1 MSPSA
6 GRAAVLGAV
15 VLFSTGGAAIKACS
29 LDGPQIA
36 SLRALVAGL
45 FLAALLPEV
54 RTRWTWRSW
63 LVGSAYA
70 ATLTLYVMAM
80 KTTTAANAIFLQS
93 TAPLYL
99 LVLAPGLL
107 GERIRS
113 RSLVLMAVIAG
124 GLVLVL
130 TGVERAGAT
139 APSPALGNALGALCG
154 VTWAL
159 TLLGLRWLG
168 VRRRGAGDGAATAVA
183 AGNVLAFLACL
194 PWTFPLVAVTPSD
207 GMLVL
212 YLGVVQVG
220 LAYVLLTRGM
230 RVVPAFEA
238 SLLILLDPV
247 LNPVWAFAVHGE
259 RPARR
264 ALLGGALILAATIV
278 DAWLATR
285 EGRGPP

>member
-1 MSPSA
+1 MTRAA
-6 GRAAVLGAV
+6 GRATVLAAV

-29 LDGPQIA
+29 LDGSQIA

-45 FLAALLPEV
+45 FLFVILPEV

-70 ATLTLYVMAM
+70 ATLTLYVLAM

-99 LVLAPGLL
+99 LVLAPWLL
-107 GERIRS
+107 GERIRR
-113 RSLVLMAVIAG
+113 RSIGLMVVLAA
-124 GLVLVL
+124 GLVLL
-130 TGVERAGAT
+130 LAGGEPPRAT
-139 APSPALGNALGALCG
+139 ASDPLLGNLLGALCG
-154 VTWAL
+154 ATWAL

-168 VRRRGAGDGAATAVA
+168 VTGGEGRDTGASAVV
-183 AGNVLAFLACL
+183 AGSLLACVVCL
-194 PWTFPLVAVTPSD
+194 PWTFPLGAVRAVD
-207 GMLVL
+207 GLLIL

-230 RVVPAFEA
+230 RVVPAFQA

-247 LNPVWAFAVHGE
+247 LNPIWAFALHGE
-259 RPARR
+259 RPARL
-264 ALLGGALILAATIV
+264 ALIGGALILVATAA
-278 DAWLATR
+278 DAWLSAQER
-285 EGRGPP
+285 RA